1 MVHKRLKPQD
11 AANSFK
17 FTISKSSRFFTYLN
31 YYLDI
36 WKIVPVKFKRINIVY
51 LVIFNVFTAVLS
63 LFKHILQY
71 FFLLLKHSRNRSLLA
86 IYAHSMRTMNSD
98 MHAI

>member
-11 AANSFK
+11 AANSFN
-17 FTISKSSRFFTYLN
+17 SKSSRFFTYLN

-71 FFLLLKHSRNRSLLA
+71 FLLLKHSRNRSLLA